1 MSEHY
6 TRSKSWILLYFLM
19 FLNLLN
25 FLDRQ
30 LVSTL
35 GAPISRDLDMTNAE
49 LGLLVGLAFSFFYTC
64 VGVFMGTIADRWNRP
79 HLIAVGL
86 TLWSG
91 MTAVSG
97 LARNFM
103 HLFSA
108 RLFVGIGEATLTP
121 SALSML
127 SDVFKPKDR
136 ALASGIYYA
145 GIPLGA
151 AASMLVA
158 GEITGTLGYSWRAN
172 FYVLGLLGV
181 VLASVVWKLTDPE
194 RGAQEENP
202 VLAKRAPKKRSTRE
216 IFGELVEALRSSPA
230 LVLTL
235 VAGIILIFGQGA
247 LNFLPKWIMVERGF
261 SQAELGRIGAILIGV
276 GGMLGAVAGGKLSDI
291 CHRFWKGGRLYFLA
305 IGQLVVTPFFIAF
318 LFLPPEGFLFYFC
331 WFVGSTSITLL
342 FGPVFASVQDLVPAR
357 IRSTI
362 IAFLIFCINLFGTA
376 AGSYA
381 TGVIADRE
389 GLSQGM
395 IIITLSGLLA
405 CPLFFWAGRRYSGD
419 IQRLERREAALG

>member
-1 MSEHY
+1 MSQPY
-6 TRSKSWILLYFLM
+6 TRSKAWILLCFLM

-49 LGLLVGLAFSFFYTC
+49 LGLLVGFAFSFFYTC
-64 VGVFMGTIADRWNRP
+64 VGVFMGTIADRWHRP
-79 HLIAVGL
+79 HLVAVGL
-86 TLWSG
+86 TLWSA

-97 LARNFM
+97 VARNFL

-121 SALSML
+121 AAISML

-136 ALASGIYYA
+136 ALASGVYYA

-158 GEITGTLGYSWRAN
+158 GEITGTLGYSWRVN
-172 FYVLGLLGV
+172 FYVLGILGV
-181 VLASVVWKLTDPE
+181 VLAFAVWRLTDPQ

-202 VLAKRAPKKRSTRE
+202 VLTRGTPKKRSTRE
-216 IFGELVEALRSSPA
+216 IFAELAEALRNSPA

-261 SQAELGRIGAILIGV
+261 SQAELGRIGAAVIGA
-276 GGMLGAVAGGKLSDI
+276 GGMLGAVLGGKLSDI
-291 CHRFWKGGRLYFLA
+291 CHRLWKGGRLYFLA
-305 IGQLVVTPFFIAF
+305 IGQIVVTPFFIAF

-331 WFVGSTSITLL
+331 WFVGSASITLL

-362 IAFLIFCINLFGTA
+362 IAFLIFCINLLGTA
-376 AGSYA
+376 TGSYA
-381 TGVIADRE
+381 TGVIADRA

-395 IIITLSGLLA
+395 IIITLCGLLA
-405 CPLFFWAGRRYSGD
+405 CPLFFWAGLRYSGD
-419 IQRLERREAALG
+419 IERLERTEAMRG